1 MIQFFSLNDDV
12 DARQPETKA
21 IIRWLKEKHFTASA
35 SLHGV
40 IRLYYSYFLPGCRQL
55 QLVTAITLLHVI
67 TLPCCDINI
76 YAFAHWTDLCKYVY
90 MPYDIHFFNAFLM
103 ILEKLFVMRGD
114 LGKLFIWIFYLAFF
128 LSYHCLFKILGNYS
142 ECALVA

>member
-40 IRLYYSYFLPGCRQL
+40 IRLYYSYFLPGCRLL
-55 QLVTAITLLHVI
+55 QLSLYFMLLLYLAVLLLYLAVI
-67 TLPCCDINI
+67 LT
-76 YAFAHWTDLCKYVY
+76 Y
-90 MPYDIHFFNAFLM
+90 MPSPIEQIYVNMCTCHMISILLMHF
-103 ILEKLFVMRGD
+103 
-114 LGKLFIWIFYLAFF
+114 
-128 LSYHCLFKILGNYS
+128 
-142 ECALVA
+142 